1 MLSAPL
7 NILISEID
15 THSETKFFHCDEQGI
30 FLHVFTNDKIVET
43 IILKHTLC
51 SKIFLILPSTTTSPK
66 WKWKSLSPLR
76 LFATPWTIQS
86 MEFSRAEYWNG

>member
-51 SKIFLILPSTTTSPK
+51 SKIFLGLFSKKGVCLQNAFSTK
-66 WKWKSLSPLR
+66 FLS
-76 LFATPWTIQS
+76 
-86 MEFSRAEYWNG
+86 